1 MTHEESGADGRVQKT
16 VVKPLG
22 RVPSSVLETGT
33 QAPTFELETQDG
45 ESVSLSSFDG
55 QRVVLYFYPRAD
67 TPGCTRE
74 AKSFRDHLAEFA
86 EYDVAVVGVS
96 DDPVADLASFDE
108 KYDLGFTLL
117 SDPDGSV
124 GAAYD
129 SYGER
134 TIGDREMEI
143 THRNTYLI
151 GPDGEI
157 ERSYEGVS
165 PDEHP
170 EDVLADLAD
179 LAE

>member
-1 MTHEESGADGRVQKT
+1 MLD
-16 VVKPLG
+16 
-22 RVPSSVLETGT
+22 TGT

-45 ESVSLSSFDG
+45 DSVSLSSFDG

-74 AKSFRDHLAEFA
+74 AKSFRDHLEQFA

-96 DDPVADLASFDE
+96 DDPVEDLASFDE

-124 GAAYD
+124 ATAYD